1 MADIAVSTPN
11 MKRALQEFTT
21 SSNQCGTINNTLQST
36 IDSLRVAWSGDVA
49 MRFQAVMTDWQER
62 FTRVTGALHQ
72 MEDTLGRSITE
83 YEKSN
88 AAAADQIAAMGR

>member
-21 SSNQCGTINNTLQST
+21 SSNQCSTINNTLQST
-36 IDSLRVAWSGDVA
+36 IESLRVAWSGDVA

-72 MEDTLGRSITE
+72 MEDTLGRIITE
-83 YEKSN
+83 YEKSD
-88 AAAADQIAAMGR
+88 AEAVDHVAAMRR